1 MKEIPL
7 LNALIEFVNRE
18 TTSFHVPGHKNGKH
32 SFIKEL
38 SLPNILHYDVTELN
52 GLDDLHYPTEVIKEA
67 ETRLSEV
74 YGANESFF
82 LVNGSTVGNLASILT
97 LCGENDEVLVQRNC
111 HKSVFHGLF
120 IAGSKPVFLPLDI
133 DLELGQPLGI
143 NIDQSI
149 KILKKFS
156 NAKAVILTNPNY
168 YGMSQDLTEIIDLA
182 HTMRIPVI
190 VDEAHGTHFTIG
202 EPFPKEALSMGADI
216 VVQSAH
222 KTLPA
227 MTMGSYLHIKSKLVN
242 CDKIRDMLRV
252 LQSSSPSYPIMAS
265 LDYSR
270 YFVENFNFDQLN
282 QLHEHIKQFIKQLQE
297 LPNIEVVTTSN
308 LSYKQDLLKLI
319 IKSTLGQTGK
329 QLQEIFEKEGIFV
342 ELSDWGHILLILPL
356 DAEVDFSEQF
366 IKIQR
371 ATSNLTKIK
380 NEYPK
385 IEVPNLE
392 SVVSESYAT
401 LKKKQKLLMNLIESA
416 GEISAENIVPYPP
429 GVPILLKGEVITKA
443 HIDYIL
449 EIYQYGLTIHNLI
462 ENKNLQIE
470 VFI

>member
-32 SFIKEL
+32 SFIKQL
-38 SLPNILHYDVTELN
+38 SLPNILNYDVTELN
-52 GLDDLHYPTEVIKEA
+52 GLDDLHYPSDVIKEA

-82 LVNGSTVGNLASILT
+82 LVNGSTVGNLASILA

-111 HKSVFHGLF
+111 HKSVFHGLSV
-120 IAGSKPVFLPLDI
+120 AGSKPVFLPLDI
-133 DLELGQPLGI
+133 DQELGQPLGI
-143 NIDQSI
+143 NIDKSI
-149 KILKKFS
+149 EILKKFS

-168 YGMSQDLTEIIDLA
+168 YGMSQDLTEIIDFA
-182 HTMRIPVI
+182 HTMKIPVI

-202 EPFPKEALSMGADI
+202 APFPKDALSMGADI

-227 MTMGSYLHIKSKLVN
+227 MTMGSYLHIKSKLVSS
-242 CDKIRDMLRV
+242 DKIREMLRM

-270 YFVENFNFDQLN
+270 YFVENFTTVKLN
-282 QLHEHIKQFIKQLQE
+282 KLHDHIKQFIKQLHE
-297 LPNIEVVTTSN
+297 LPNIEVITTRN

-329 QLQEIFEKEGIFV
+329 QLQEIFEEEGIFI
-342 ELSDWGHILLILPL
+342 ELSDWGHVLLILPL
-356 DAEVDFSEQF
+356 DEDVNFSEHF
-366 IKIQR
+366 VKIQR
-371 ATSNLTKIK
+371 ATSKITKME
-380 NEYPK
+380 NEYPE
-385 IEVPNLE
+385 IEVPSLE
-392 SVVSESYAT
+392 SVVSESYAS
-401 LKKKQKLLMNLIESA
+401 LKKKQKLQMNLIESA

-443 HIDYIL
+443 HIEYIL
-449 EIYQYGLTIHNLI
+449 ETYRYGLTIQNLI